1 MKKVAV
7 GQMIFLKTIC
17 FDVSDFKHKRKLCC
31 KRSLEAFTSGNDS
44 HLPKTILFTSQ
55 MHVNTCVYRCFSISK
70 IPNSELFF
78 FSMLMKYIYIYV
90 WLPFT

>member
-17 FDVSDFKHKRKLCC
+17 FDVSDFNTRG
-31 KRSLEAFTSGNDS
+31 SLAVKENTNEPLTSGNDS

-70 IPNSELFF
+70 IPNSER
-78 FSMLMKYIYIYV
+78 Y
-90 WLPFT
+90 